1 MSGGLHHLCPSVWG
15 RHTLLSHPVMCVK
28 SSESRHEC
36 VLVCVCVCECLRMCV
51 CAFVKEYM
59 CEKEKKKN
67 SRPPQIA
74 LV

>member
-15 RHTLLSHPVMCVK
+15 RHTLLSHPVKMLCV
-28 SSESRHEC
+28 RAC
-36 VLVCVCVCECLRMCV
+36 VTVCVCVCLCV
-51 CAFVKEYM
+51 QVL
-59 CEKEKKKN
+59 CEKEKKVN